1 MNRIALMMLFGNR
14 STVVGMLLGVGFA
27 ALLIALQG
35 AIFTGVLNRTV
46 ALLHDTRGLLIW
58 VMDPTVQYIDDVKP
72 LDDAEL
78 TRVRSVAGV
87 AWAAPLYK
95 GILRARLPDGSYQ
108 ACVVLGLDGA
118 SLAGAPPEVTPEQ
131 LEALRRPD
139 AVLVDRVGA
148 AAKLAQPDGRGGK
161 RPLAIGD
168 TLELNDRRAVVV
180 GFCSV
185 SRTFT
190 GQPTIYTTW
199 DRARQFA
206 LRERRQ
212 MSFVVAAPA
221 PGTSAAEA
229 ARRITATTG
238 LLALPR
244 EDFLWLTVRYY
255 LKNTPIPVNI
265 GIGVVLAFVVGTAI
279 TALTFA
285 GFVQNNLRYLGALKA
300 MGATNALLLRMT
312 ALQALVVG
320 VVGFGA
326 GVGVASFIGH
336 ALRRT
341 ELAFITTWQLLA
353 LDGLAVLLIIAVT
366 ALLSL
371 RAVFRLEPAVVFRS

>member
-1 MNRIALMMLFGNR
+1 MNRIALMMLFGSR

-46 ALLHDTRGLLIW
+46 ALLHDTRGLPIW

-87 AWAAPLYK
+87 AWAAPIYK
-95 GILRARLPDGSYQ
+95 GIQRARLPDGSYQ
-108 ACVVLGLDGA
+108 ACVVVGLDGA
-118 SLAGAPPEVTPEQ
+118 SLAGAPPDVTPDQ

-139 AVLVDRVGA
+139 AVLVDRRGA
-148 AAKLAQPDGRGGK
+148 DSKLALPDGRGGR

-168 TLELNDRRAVVV
+168 TLELNDRRAVVA
-180 GFCSV
+180 GFCTV

-199 DRARQFA
+199 DRARQYA

-212 MSFVVAAPA
+212 MSFVAAAPA
-221 PGTSAAEA
+221 PGVEAGEA
-229 ARRITATTG
+229 ARRIAATTG
-238 LLALPR
+238 LLALTR
-244 EDFLWLTVRYY
+244 DEFIWHTVRYY
-255 LKNTPIPVNI
+255 LRNTPIPVNI
-265 GIGVVLAFVVGTAI
+265 GIGVVLAFIVGTAI
-279 TALTFA
+279 TGLTFA
-285 GFVQNNLRYLGALKA
+285 GFVHNNLRYLGALKA
-300 MGATNALLLRMT
+300 MGATNALLMRMT
-312 ALQALVVG
+312 ALQALVVA

-326 GVGVASFIGH
+326 GVGMASLIGH
-336 ALRRT
+336 VLRRT
-341 ELAFITTWQLLA
+341 ELAFLTTWQLLA
-353 LDGLAVLLIIAVT
+353 LDALAVLAISVAA